1 MKISRLIIEND
12 FTGYLEENFLFG
24 YAEALT
30 LLTTN
35 TKKGGDWEWMLEDYP
50 KSKFSISIFSSKDND
65 VAFIGDVKETNLF
78 TISAKRI
85 TMLAKAGAY

>member
-12 FTGYLEENFLFG
+12 FTGFLEDNFLFG
-24 YAEALT
+24 YADALT

-50 KSKFSISIFSSKDND
+50 KSKFSISIFNSSDN
-65 VAFIGDVKETNLF
+65 ETKLF